1 MKKLIILSSLFIIC
15 SALSAQDEE
24 FRTIFQKDDRS
35 IRISGFGGPMMAFTG
50 VGDNFAHMMGGG
62 GGVIIN
68 NFFIG
73 GYGMGMTTPITYKG
87 YEHIDPG
94 ETSYYLGFGHGGFWT
109 GYTFGSRKPVHLSL
123 SALIG
128 WGEIAQIDKE
138 LDYSDYETQNGEM
151 VFVFTP
157 VAEIELNFS
166 KFFKMGIG
174 STLPFVMGPG
184 IDETPYTTTDFLV
197 PSIFLSF
204 KFGWFY

>member
-1 MKKLIILSSLFIIC
+1 MKKLTFILVLLIVGYN
-15 SALSAQDEE
+15 LSAQDDE
-24 FRTIFQKDDRS
+24 FRTIFQKDERS
-35 IRISGFGGPMMAFTG
+35 VKISGFGCPMMAFTG
-50 VGDNFAHMMGGG
+50 VGNSFAHMMGGG

-109 GYTFGSRKPVHLSL
+109 GYIFNSKKPIHLSL
-123 SALIG
+123 STLIG
-128 WGEIAQIDKE
+128 WGEIAQVDKE
-138 LDYSDYETQNGEM
+138 LDYSEYELQNGEM
-151 VFVFTP
+151 IFVVTP

-166 KFFKMGIG
+166 KFFKLGIG
-174 STLPFVMGPG
+174 SSLSFVMGPG
-184 IDETPYTTTDFLV
+184 IDETPYTTSDFLK
-197 PSIFLSF
+197 PSVFLSF